1 MNASTLPAVE
11 RSLIVDVPVEW
22 AFTFFTERIG
32 DWWPLEQYSIF
43 SSSGR
48 GRPDEA
54 VFEPRV
60 GGRVFERLGDR
71 EEDWGEVLVWEPPR
85 RIVFSWQVNRDWP
98 DATEVEITFTPEG
111 DGTRVALQHR
121 GWERLGAKAVEAREG
136 YANGWIE
143 VLSHYEQG
151 AAAGST

>member
-11 RSLIVDVPVEW
+11 RSLIVDVPAEW
-22 AFTFFTERIG
+22 AFKFFTERIG

-60 GGRVFERLGDR
+60 GGRVFERLGD
-71 EEDWGEVLVWEPPR
+71 EEADWGEVLVWEPPR
-85 RIVFSWQVNRDWP
+85 RVVFSWQVNPDWP

-111 DGTRVALQHR
+111 EGTRVALEHR
-121 GWERLGAKAVEAREG
+121 GWERLGGKGPEAREG

-143 VLSHYEQG
+143 VLSNYEQG
-151 AAAGST
+151 AAAAST